1 MKSGL
6 RIHQTRRT
14 GSHRRLGGLSMVV
27 PALWLML
34 SGWIGFTSVGRA
46 QGLTAN
52 DMPGMFRGV
61 GIDQKLNEQIPLDL
75 MFRDE
80 MGRAVPLRQYFDDKP
95 VVLALVYYR
104 CPMLC
109 NMVLDGLARA
119 LKPLSLD
126 VGKDF
131 TVLTVSFDPRET
143 PALAAEKKQRY
154 IESYGRPSA
163 AAGWHF
169 LTGEQ
174 AAIDRLTQAVG
185 FHYRYDPEKDL
196 YIHAAGIVVLT
207 AEGKIARYFYGIE
220 YPSRDLRLGLVEAS
234 AGKIGSPVDQLI
246 LYCCQ
251 YDPATG
257 KYGVIIMNVLRVAG
271 LITVAVLGT
280 FMAIMFRRDR
290 RVKNAS
296 IEEREAQRRDA

>member
-1 MKSGL
+1 MNIDL
-6 RIHQTRRT
+6 RIHRT
-14 GSHRRLGGLSMVV
+14 QPVKSHRRLGGLSMVV
-27 PALWLML
+27 TALWLML
-34 SGWIGFTSVGRA
+34 SGPFGFTSVVRA

-61 GIDQKLNEQIPLDL
+61 GIDQKLDEQIPLDL
-75 MFRDE
+75 VFRDE
-80 MGRAVPLRQYFDDKP
+80 AGRVVPLRQYFGDKP

-109 NMVLDGLARA
+109 NMVLSGLARA

-143 PALAAEKKQRY
+143 PALAAKKKQRY
-154 IESYGRPSA
+154 IEDYGRPGA

-169 LTGEQ
+169 LTGDQ
-174 AAIDRLTQAVG
+174 MAIDQLTQAVG

-207 AEGKIARYFYGIE
+207 AEGKIARYFYGID

-234 AGKIGSPVDQLI
+234 AGQIGSPVDQLI

-271 LITVAVLGT
+271 LITVVLLGT
-280 FMAIMFRRDR
+280 FMVIMFRRDR
-290 RVKNAS
+290 RFKNAP
-296 IEEREAQRRDA
+296 IEERAAQHRDG